1 MRLGY
6 YLLEFTMGLSTK
18 NYSAEGGEAAKKH
31 IHNGLRLSAENYLIL
46 NAALSSLTAADYI
59 NSARLRTLVMKNMS

>member
-1 MRLGY
+1 
-6 YLLEFTMGLSTK
+6 MGLSTK

-46 NAALSSLTAADYI
+46 NAALSTLTAADYI

>member
-1 MRLGY
+1 MA
-6 YLLEFTMGLSTK
+6 LSTK
-18 NYSAEGGEAAKKH
+18 NSSAEVGEGAKKH

-59 NSARLRTLVMKNMS
+59 NAARLRTLVMQNMS